1 MASKETT
8 IEETPSIATSGTKN
22 IPPTNGTNEATYNN
36 LKALGFPVC
45 NRCKGKLRTDLD
57 HRPFCPVKDNSC
69 PLLSK
74 SN

>member
-1 MASKETT
+1 MASKETS
-8 IEETPSIATSGTKN
+8 EETLSSVTNGTKN
-22 IPPTNGTNEATYNN
+22 IPLTNGTNEVTYKN

-57 HRPFCPVKDNSC
+57 HRPFCPVNDTSC

-74 SN
+74 VQ

>member
-22 IPPTNGTNEATYNN
+22 LPLTNGTNEVTYTN
-36 LKALGFPVC
+36 LKALGYPVC
-45 NRCKGKLRTDLD
+45 NRCKGQLRTDLD
-57 HRPFCPVKDNSC
+57 HRPFCPVHDTSC

-74 SN
+74 IS

>member
-8 IEETPSIATSGTKN
+8 IEETPSVKN
-22 IPPTNGTNEATYNN
+22 LPPTNGTNEVTYNN
-36 LKALGFPVC
+36 LKALGYPVC

-57 HRPFCPVKDNSC
+57 HRPFCPVHDNSC

-74 SN
+74 VS

>member
-22 IPPTNGTNEATYNN
+22 LPLTNGTNEVTYNN
-36 LKALGFPVC
+36 LKALGYPVC
-45 NRCKGKLRTDLD
+45 NRCKGQLRTDLE
-57 HRPFCPVKDNSC
+57 HRPFCPVHDTSC

-74 SN
+74 IS

>member
-22 IPPTNGTNEATYNN
+22 LPLTNGTNEVTYNN
-36 LKALGFPVC
+36 LKALGYPVC
-45 NRCKGKLRTDLD
+45 NRCKGQLRTDLD
-57 HRPFCPVKDNSC
+57 RRPFCPVKDTSR

-74 SN
+74 IS

>member
-22 IPPTNGTNEATYNN
+22 LPLTNGTNEVTYNN
-36 LKALGFPVC
+36 LKALGYPVC
-45 NRCKGKLRTDLD
+45 NRCKGQLRTDLD
-57 HRPFCPVKDNSC
+57 RRPFCPIHDTSC

-74 SN
+74 IS